1 MNPDAYRTLL
11 ESRREALLGE
21 RRMAESSAATV
32 QLDQSAQGRLSRMD
46 AMQQQAMAASQ
57 VQRLR
62 TELRKVEAALDRL
75 AAGTFGTC
83 CRCGEPMT
91 EDRLQADPAAPFC
104 HDCADGG
111 SREG

>member
-1 MNPDAYRTLL
+1 MNPDAFRTLL

-21 RRMAESSAATV
+21 RSLAESAAATV
-32 QLDQSAQGRLSRMD
+32 QLDQGAQGRLSRMD

-83 CRCGEPMT
+83 CRCDEPMT
-91 EDRLQADPAAPFC
+91 PERLQADPAAPFC
-104 HDCADGG
+104 QDCADGG
-111 SREG
+111 SRET